1 MERAK
6 RTLAIEGKPGG
17 RRHGAAYNCRMPTSP
32 PSITRNRL
40 IGYWWAPLM
49 LIAVVLAVAAYLHP
63 YQPLALS
70 DISPQVVATA
80 AVLDPSFGKPVARS
94 FKYATR
100 RSYSSPAGLVEVE
113 IRVTLQPMGNG
124 LVMRQDDWYDLGGRS
139 VIYQERYVLFRNLFS
154 VHTRSREV
162 APLVHDLL
170 GRVGWYN
177 DSVESL
183 GSTLEGGTPD
193 SAAWKL
199 DLVMDRL
206 SDTDGKSLTLQTTRY
221 QRRQHCERS
230 GQLDGAS
237 IGAGFSGA
245 YPKISCRSHTSEQ
258 SADRRSEYVWLP
270 EHGIFLSLGFQQ
282 AAETPEKPDTALEVK
297 GRYVSFGALP

>member
-1 MERAK
+1 
-6 RTLAIEGKPGG
+6 
-17 RRHGAAYNCRMPTSP
+17 MPNPT
-32 PSITRNRL
+32 PSTTQNRL
-40 IGYWWAPLM
+40 IGYWWAPVT
-49 LIAVVLAVAAYLHP
+49 LIGLVLAVAAYLHP

-70 DISPQVVATA
+70 DISPQVVAAA

-139 VIYQERYVLFRNLFS
+139 VVYQERYVLFRNLFS

-230 GQLDGAS
+230 GQVDGTG

-245 YPKISCRSHTSEQ
+245 YPKFSCRSHTSEQ
-258 SADRRSEYVWLP
+258 SAERRSEYVWLP

-297 GRYVSFGALP
+297 GRYVSFEPLP

>member
-1 MERAK
+1 
-6 RTLAIEGKPGG
+6 
-17 RRHGAAYNCRMPTSP
+17 MPNPT
-32 PSITRNRL
+32 PSTTQNRL
-40 IGYWWAPLM
+40 IGYWWAPVT
-49 LIAVVLAVAAYLHP
+49 LIGLVLAVAAYLHP

-70 DISPQVVATA
+70 DISPQVVAAA

-139 VIYQERYVLFRNLFS
+139 VVYQERYVLFRNLFS

-230 GQLDGAS
+230 GQVDGAG

-245 YPKISCRSHTSEQ
+245 YPKFSCRSHTSEQ
-258 SADRRSEYVWLP
+258 SAERRSEYVWLP

-297 GRYVSFGALP
+297 GRYVSFEPLP